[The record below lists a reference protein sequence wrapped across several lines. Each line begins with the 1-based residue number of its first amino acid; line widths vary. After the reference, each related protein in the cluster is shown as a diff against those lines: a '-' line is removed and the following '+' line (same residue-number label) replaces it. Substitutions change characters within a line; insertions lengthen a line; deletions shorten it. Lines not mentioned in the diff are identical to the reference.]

1 MTLLPADQVSG
12 STPEGSDHYAQAHL
26 PFAFEPRIVPDAS
39 SGAESGELPVRTKL
53 AASMDLV
60 ERLERRQSMEIVPLR
75 SDLQPEHARHVCN
88 MCGKPSEITI
98 CDECSERLR
107 MEALARKKHE
117 EQGNAWS
124 HWE

>member
-1 MTLLPADQVSG
+1 
-12 STPEGSDHYAQAHL
+12 
-26 PFAFEPRIVPDAS
+26 
-39 SGAESGELPVRTKL
+39 
-53 AASMDLV
+53 
-60 ERLERRQSMEIVPLR
+60 MEILPLPGDPTSR
-75 SDLQPEHARHVCN
+75 PEHAHHVCN
-88 MCGKPSEITI
+88 VCGKPSEITI

>member
-1 MTLLPADQVSG
+1 MTLLSADQVSG

-26 PFAFEPRIVPDAS
+26 PFDFEPRIVPDAS
-39 SGAESGELPVRTKL
+39 LGAESGELPVRSKI

-60 ERLERRQSMEIVPLR
+60 ERLERRQSREIVPLR
-75 SDLQPEHARHVCN
+75 SNHQPEHAHHVCN

-107 MEALARKKHE
+107 IEALARKKHE

-124 HWE
+124 SWE

>member
-1 MTLLPADQVSG
+1 MTN
-12 STPEGSDHYAQAHL
+12 YAQAHL
-26 PFAFEPRIVPDAS
+26 PFGFERESHLMPAR
-39 SGAESGELPVRTKL
+39 AESGELPVRSKVV
-53 AASMDLV
+53 ASMDLV

-75 SDLQPEHARHVCN
+75 SDPRPEHAHHVCN

-124 HWE
+124 RWE

>member
-1 MTLLPADQVSG
+1 MQSKV
-12 STPEGSDHYAQAHL
+12 
-26 PFAFEPRIVPDAS
+26 
-39 SGAESGELPVRTKL
+39 
-53 AASMDLV
+53 AASMDLA

-75 SDLQPEHARHVCN
+75 SNPQPEHAHHVCN
-88 MCGKPSEITI
+88 ICGKPSEITI

-107 MEALARKKHE
+107 IEALARKKHE